1 MTLFQP
7 IQERSELWRA
17 SHQFAKAVASDLNVT
32 LEIVSIDD
40 DTRDRFAFKKLT
52 LDTLEGQQGRDFV
65 ISLLYG
71 GGEYEQL
78 EIFNR
83 IGIPFITFNSSL
95 GPKLLKRM
103 GQPRQQFKH
112 WIAHVSPDEF
122 DAGAKLVA
130 DLINHKKG
138 KTIAFLGGATN
149 SVVNRHRI
157 QGGLKQAKLES
168 VVSIPPIYTDW
179 SEQKSIVAAQTLLKR
194 APDIDMI
201 WTAAPEI
208 ALGVSKVISAS
219 NHDAVVG
226 SFDWTQTNFDLIKQD
241 KLQFT
246 YGGHFMDAGWTLIMI
261 FDYLSGVDFENEL
274 GNLILSNLEKV
285 NKSNVSQASQRISS
299 SNWSA
304 IDFGQYSKCLN
315 PLRKKYNFQLPID

>member
-1 MTLFQP
+1 M
-7 IQERSELWRA
+7 
-17 SHQFAKAVASDLNVT
+17 
-32 LEIVSIDD
+32 
-40 DTRDRFAFKKLT
+40 
-52 LDTLEGQQGRDFV
+52 
-65 ISLLYG
+65 
-71 GGEYEQL
+71 
-78 EIFNR
+78 
-83 IGIPFITFNSSL
+83 
-95 GPKLLKRM
+95 
-103 GQPRQQFKH
+103 
-112 WIAHVSPDEF
+112 
-122 DAGAKLVA
+122 
-130 DLINHKKG
+130 
-138 KTIAFLGGATN
+138 
-149 SVVNRHRI
+149 VNRHRI

-179 SEQKSIVAAQTLLKR
+179 SEQQSIVAAQTLLKR
-194 APDIDMI
+194 VPDIDMI

-219 NHDAVVG
+219 NHDSVVG
-226 SFDWTQTNFDLIKQD
+226 SFDWTQTNFELIKKD

-274 GNLILSNLEKV
+274 GTVVLSNLEKV
-285 NKSNVSQASQRISS
+285 NKSNVSQASQGISS